1 MCWAELKEDK
11 ESKRDEPVSP
21 RLQWQYDESNERVEA
36 KQNGAAGYD
45 KEGHFMHNY
54 SWVFYLY
61 FFALPCS

>member
-1 MCWAELKEDK
+1 
-11 ESKRDEPVSP
+11 VSP